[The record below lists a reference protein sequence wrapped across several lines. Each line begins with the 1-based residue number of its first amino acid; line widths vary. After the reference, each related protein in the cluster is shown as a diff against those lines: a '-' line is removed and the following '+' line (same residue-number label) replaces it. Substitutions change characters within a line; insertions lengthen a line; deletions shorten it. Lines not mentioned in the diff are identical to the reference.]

1 MIRHPS
7 ELFLKFLLTSE
18 NPQAREDSWILYYV
32 EQLGFPPPDPTYVI
46 WLRNAITPRIPPD
59 FQPRNKY
66 HRESVRFLKEENI
79 YSLHNPDS
87 ATQDCLK
94 ILTNLKARPMIEDML
109 LGRMEP
115 KDVAKKVNSRL
126 QEFFSTEVIE
136 SYAHYFWNTS
146 LLTVD
151 DWAVMF
157 KQIDYRRE
165 HTLSI
170 LQVGPAMALHKHG
183 FQQQIDSKTVLRE
196 IQETLYFDFRDW
208 KAQPRSVNRT
218 KALTVIARTAVSI
231 DERLSE
237 ADSALKESL
246 AAFERFRMRQNEGGV
261 KGLHEIAPGGNY
273 SASGSKLLEAEEPQT

>member
-32 EQLGFPPPDPTYVI
+32 EQLGFPRPDPMYLT
-46 WLRNAITPRIPPD
+46 WLRSAITPKIPQD
-59 FQPRNKY
+59 FQPRNRY

-94 ILTNLKARPMIEDML
+94 ILTNLRARPIIEDLL
-109 LGRMEP
+109 LGRVDP
-115 KDVAKKVNSRL
+115 KDVAKKVNARL
-126 QEFFSTEVIE
+126 QEFFTADVIE
-136 SYAHYFWNTS
+136 SYAHYFWNVS

-151 DWAVMF
+151 DWAVML
-157 KQIDYRRE
+157 KAVDYRRE
-165 HTLSI
+165 HTLAI

-208 KAQPRSVNRT
+208 KAQPRSIART

-246 AAFERFRMRQNEGGV
+246 AAFERFRMRQNENGV
-261 KGLHEIAPGGNY
+261 KGLHELAPGGNY
-273 SASGSKLLEAEEPQT
+273 SASGSKLLEAEEVPK